1 MGRRKPNL
9 KLDISQNNS
18 APPNKSRS
26 PGKPNGR
33 KHTTYV
39 DLVRQLRNPAGAVPL
54 TKWMETGRPVD
65 RPLGS
70 SMPKQ
75 KVVTPRRKE
84 PKTPVQDYTDY
95 FDEDLS
101 GSLNVS
107 TSGPVYDD
115 EEMAKKVQENNA
127 TFEKLTVGTYKKPP
141 MSEESSS
148 KE

>member
-1 MGRRKPNL
+1 
-9 KLDISQNNS
+9 
-18 APPNKSRS
+18 
-26 PGKPNGR
+26 
-33 KHTTYV
+33 
-39 DLVRQLRNPAGAVPL
+39 
-54 TKWMETGRPVD
+54 
-65 RPLGS
+65 
-70 SMPKQ
+70 MPKQ